1 MGNSRQAVKV
11 HIRKGDQ
18 VEIVTGREIGKR
30 GKVLKVFP
38 PKKRALI
45 EGLNL
50 IKRHT
55 RPTQKSQ
62 QGGIVEKEGS
72 INISNLMLVCS
83 KCDKRTRVGYKRLE
97 DNRKVRLCQ
106 RCGEEIG

>member
-1 MGNSRQAVKV
+1 V
-11 HIRKGDQ
+11 HLHKGDQ
-18 VEIVTGREIGKR
+18 VEVVTGREIGKR
-30 GKVLKVFP
+30 GKILSIISSNQ
-38 PKKRALI
+38 RALV

-72 INISNLMLVCS
+72 INMSNLMLVCT
-83 KCDKRTRVGYKRLE
+83 KCDKRTRVGYNRLE
-97 DNRKVRLCQ
+97 DGRKVRLC
-106 RCGEEIG
+106 RHCGEEIG